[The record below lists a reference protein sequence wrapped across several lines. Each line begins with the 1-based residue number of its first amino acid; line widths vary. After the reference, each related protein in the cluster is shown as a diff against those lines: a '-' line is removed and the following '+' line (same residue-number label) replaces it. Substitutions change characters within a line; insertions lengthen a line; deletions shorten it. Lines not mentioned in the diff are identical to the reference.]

1 MTYLL
6 FPGRH
11 LVNTRFQEAYLGR
24 LVVTPPARLPGLLAG
39 TSVPEDPPT
48 EILFAIT
55 SSNQENSRF
64 NPIPFHIRAV
74 GVDRFARQLQDH
86 ARFRYR
92 IFGIPHY
99 GHTTNFAAFTIKEIS
114 HQSEERIRLTSG
126 NCVVLCSTP
135 EVIRLYQALGF
146 SIAPAESGPEEARP
160 ATPIEIVREIGERG
174 NDWRSGGLV
183 TSAMAASHLSLFED
197 FPEVPERI
205 GRLYQDPLTNQEG
218 SLTDTRTA
226 RCTSFGATA
235 RERNRCE
242 DIWPRSSVSSVRAAA

>member
-1 MTYLL
+1 MTCLL

-24 LVVTPPARLPGLLAG
+24 LVVTPPARLPGLLPG

-74 GVDRFARQLQDH
+74 GVDRFA
-86 ARFRYR
+86 
-92 IFGIPHY
+92 
-99 GHTTNFAAFTIKEIS
+99 AFTIKEIA
-114 HQSEERIRLTSG
+114 HQSEERIRLTPG

-174 NDWRSGGLV
+174 NDWRSGELV
-183 TSAMAASHLSLFED
+183 TSAMAASHLSLFQD

-205 GRLYQDPLTNQEG
+205 GRLYQEPLTNQEG